1 MMSVGDVWASFWMLS
16 NMAASSVL
24 CLIWD
29 KNSFICG
36 LLSVKRVKDKIQ
48 IKCVFIC
55 MMTYIYLS
63 SNVYKTT
70 KGYLNDLNTQLIYSI
85 TSIFIHFY
93 FILKFNY
100 IIFDKISLQFTTN
113 IYHCINLKIH
123 SLHLL
128 TRQNLTLKVTWEE
141 GVISWLLT
149 CIRYSQ

>member
-1 MMSVGDVWASFWMLS
+1 MTLSILLHKHSKDPDRLSRVWLTQLVSIIMMSVGDVWASFWMLS

-55 MMTYIYLS
+55 MMTSIYLS

-70 KGYLNDLNTQLIYSI
+70 KGYLYDLNTQLILI
-85 TSIFIHFY
+85 DHIFY

-100 IIFDKISLQFTTN
+100 INIFDKISLQFTTN
-113 IYHCINLKIH
+113 IYHCINLRIH
-123 SLHLL
+123 
-128 TRQNLTLKVTWEE
+128 
-141 GVISWLLT
+141 
-149 CIRYSQ
+149 